1 MIKYDFKYLFSCYK
15 LFGKICR
22 GWNTIINTTYYIV
35 EVFLKQQTKN
45 NVCPLLVVIYNLTI
59 HPAAHKLK
67 YNWVKNYEV
76 LKTDNNVQDTA
87 GQERYRTITTAYYR
101 GAMGFLL
108 MYDITNQDSFSTVQD
123 WWVTR
128 SLLSILHV
136 CTKYIYHSLCIAIR
150 ATQIKTYSW
159 DNAQVILVG
168 NKCDLEDDRLVTT
181 EDGLRLADEL
191 GEPLYP

>member
-67 YNWVKNYEV
+67 YNWVKKLWSIKNSCVVIIMFRTRPDRSATEPS
-76 LKTDNNVQDTA
+76 LQ
-87 GQERYRTITTAYYR
+87 RTIEEPWASCWCMTSQTR
-101 GAMGFLL
+101 
-108 MYDITNQDSFSTVQD
+108 
-123 WWVTR
+123 TR
-128 SLLSILHV
+128 SVLSRTGEWHVHCCLYCTCVLSIFIIHCALLSGPPRSRRTRGITH
-136 CTKYIYHSLCIAIR
+136 R
-150 ATQIKTYSW
+150 W
-159 DNAQVILVG
+159 F
-168 NKCDLEDDRLVTT
+168 
-181 EDGLRLADEL
+181 
-191 GEPLYP
+191 